1 MQYFHT
7 LCNEYLNK
15 NEVDDKLIK
24 ILNEEATILVT
35 KAELEIENMKDI
47 IFNGNVLKFEKNNE
61 KINKSISG
69 VSTII
74 INKMSSTILSEKYQ
88 TEQLMSLCEFP
99 VDQKFNL
106 IYKATKDGFE
116 ASSFHSK

>member
-47 IFNGNVLKFEKNNE
+47 IFNGNVLKFEKNN
-61 KINKSISG
+61 
-69 VSTII
+69 
-74 INKMSSTILSEKYQ
+74 Q
-88 TEQLMSLCEFP
+88 
-99 VDQKFNL
+99 
-106 IYKATKDGFE
+106 
-116 ASSFHSK
+116 